1 MFDDINHSLNE
12 RYYSTVLHYSTVL
25 LYYIIIHL
33 DILFISILPSPYL
46 SQTISRI
53 RILFDHL
60 GRTSIKI
67 ILNVPANISSSNA
80 RNLLIRIGE
89 RGDISLYKKCH
100 I

>member
-33 DILFISILPSPYL
+33 DILFISILLSPYL

-60 GRTSIKI
+60 GRTSKKI
-67 ILNVPANISSSNA
+67 ISNVPANISSSNA